1 MGFFDDIAK
10 GLAQAQQ
17 EVARHITP
25 ENINRGLQMARDG
38 IGHAAEQINQVHR

>member
-17 EVARHITP
+17 EAARHITP

-38 IGHAAEQINQVHR
+38 IGHAAEQINQVYR